1 VYQKEDE
8 SGDDEQ
14 QRNGLKQAAREEP
27 EHAASFT

>member
-14 QRNGLKQAAREEP
+14 KRDGLKKATREKP
-27 EHAASFT
+27 EHAA